1 MFKALLNSIVIVP
14 IVLALLAATS
24 RRPRTGLPLL
34 LGSVLA
40 YNLLF
45 LLMLY
50 YLHRR
55 WVG

>member
-1 MFKALLNSIVIVP
+1 MFKALLYSIVIVP
-14 IVLALLAATS
+14 VLLALLAATS
-24 RRPRTGLPLL
+24 RRPRTGLALL
-34 LGSVLA
+34 LGSVLV

-50 YLHRR
+50 YLQRR